1 MAKTERKA
9 LDDAKQRAERR
20 RVSKQARR
28 RWRQRQR
35 EKARAVA
42 EQKAGPVAEAFSE
55 GQSAGTRRVR
65 QGVVTSDKAD
75 KTVTVRVD
83 LPRPH
88 RIYKKVV
95 RTSST
100 VHAHDEHNDARPGDT
115 VRVVESRPH
124 SRRKRWRLL
133 QVVERAR

>member
-1 MAKTERKA
+1 MASKERKA
-9 LDDAKQRAERR
+9 FDDANQRAERR
-20 RVSKQARR
+20 RVSKDARR
-28 RWRQRQR
+28 RWRQKQR
-35 EKARAVA
+35 EKRRASSEERA
-42 EQKAGPVAEAFSE
+42 ASETTASEDQGAGI
-55 GQSAGTRRVR
+55 RRIR

-75 KTVTVRVD
+75 KTITVRVD

-95 RTSST
+95 RTSSS
-100 VHAHDEHNDARPGDT
+100 VHAHDEHNDAKPGDT